1 MYKLVAIDM
10 DGTLLNDQH
19 MVTAEV
25 FEAIQQ
31 AKAEGVKIVLCTGRP
46 IGGVNRYLDDL
57 QLNQEGDYVIAYNGA
72 LVQNSHTNEVV
83 SELTLS
89 YDDLTSLYELSRE
102 LDTPMH
108 YFDSAHLY
116 TPNRDISEYTVLESY
131 LTKAPLKYLPVEEAD
146 PSMRLPKMMYIDQPE
161 RLEKTIQAIPSE
173 VKDKY
178 MMVKSTDF
186 FLEILH
192 PEVSKGNA
200 VKLLAKELGIA
211 REEVMAIGDNGN
223 DVSMLE
229 FAGRG
234 VAMGNAIDDVKAV
247 ADVVT
252 KSNNEAG
259 VAHVLHELVI
269 GK

>member
-19 MVTAEV
+19 MVPDEV

-31 AKAEGVKIVLCTGRP
+31 AKAEGIKIVLCTGRP
-46 IGGVNRYLDDL
+46 IGGVNRYLADL
-57 QLNQEGDYVIAYNGA
+57 QLDQEGDYVIAYNGA

-89 YDDLTSLYELSRE
+89 YDDLTSLYELSRQ

-108 YFDSAHLY
+108 YFDSANLY

-131 LTKAPLKYLPVEEAD
+131 LTKLPLKYMPVEEAD
-146 PSMRLPKMMYIDQPE
+146 SSMRLPKMMYIDQPE

-173 VKDKY
+173 VKEKY

-192 PEVSKGNA
+192 PDVSKGNA
-200 VKLLAKELGIA
+200 VKLLAKELGIP

-229 FAGRG
+229 FAGCG

-259 VAHVLHELVI
+259 VAHVLHDLVL

>member
-1 MYKLVAIDM
+1 
-10 DGTLLNDQH
+10 
-19 MVTAEV
+19 
-25 FEAIQQ
+25 
-31 AKAEGVKIVLCTGRP
+31 
-46 IGGVNRYLDDL
+46 
-57 QLNQEGDYVIAYNGA
+57 
-72 LVQNSHTNEVV
+72 
-83 SELTLS
+83 
-89 YDDLTSLYELSRE
+89 
-102 LDTPMH
+102 
-108 YFDSAHLY
+108 
-116 TPNRDISEYTVLESY
+116 
-131 LTKAPLKYLPVEEAD
+131 
-146 PSMRLPKMMYIDQPE
+146 MMYIDQPE

-173 VKDKY
+173 VKEKY

-192 PEVSKGNA
+192 PDVSKGNA
-200 VKLLAKELGIA
+200 VKLLAKELGIP

-229 FAGRG
+229 FAGCG

-259 VAHVLHELVI
+259 VAHVLDELVL

>member
-19 MVTAEV
+19 MVPDAA

-31 AKAEGVKIVLCTGRP
+31 AKAEGIKIVLCTGRP
-46 IGGVNRYLDDL
+46 IGGVHRYLKEL
-57 QLNQEGDYVIAYNGA
+57 QLDQEGDFVIAYNGA

-89 YDDLTSLYELSRE
+89 HDDLTSLYELSRQ

-108 YFDSAHLY
+108 YFDSARLY
-116 TPNRDISEYTVLESY
+116 SPNRDISEYTVLESY
-131 LTKAPLKYLPVEEAD
+131 LTKLPLQYLPVEEAD
-146 PSMRLPKMMYIDQPE
+146 PSMKLPKMMYVDHPE
-161 RLEKTIQAIPSE
+161 RLEKTIQAIPSD
-173 VKDKY
+173 VKDRY
-178 MMVKSTDF
+178 MMVKSTDY

-192 PEVSKGNA
+192 PDVSKGNA
-200 VKLLAKELGIA
+200 VKLLASKLGIS

-223 DVSMLE
+223 DLSMIE
-229 FAGRG
+229 YAGCG
-234 VAMGNAIDDVKAV
+234 VAMDNAIDDVKAI

-259 VAHVLHELVI
+259 VAHILHELVL